1 MKGNVTRKIDDR
13 GFGFIIGSDKIDYFF
28 HMSDL
33 KDTNWSEISEG
44 DSVEFDGTLRNDKN
58 VAIHVKKLYREYK
71 GENNSKN
78 VEVTSVYPGKHP
90 MICLDAFSD
99 QEKRI
104 VNTISKT
111 FYVTNGGGK
120 VELGTTSTYRYCLVK
135 PTSEFQIQF
144 NLKREITVI
153 FSPFEHF
160 EPRTFDAISDVYKK
174 NTQQFRIDK
183 ICSVVVSNDKNAVDE
198 IRKILKSDI
207 EMQVVVPFT
216 YDELL
221 DGDKTELIVSRF
233 REYFFERDL
242 FAFESPLMKDIY
254 FFGRR
259 NYVHELI
266 SRHNSGE
273 NSGVFGLRRSGKT
286 SVLQAVK
293 RASKM
298 IGTSCILIDCQEL
311 YHHRWYKALKIV
323 VERIV
328 EETGVVADTS
338 DDEFSEEKASASF
351 VHALEIIFYDVQ
363 DIILMFDEV
372 EQITPELSLNDHWKT
387 GDDFIIFWHS
397 LRSSFHKWGKRFTFI
412 LAGTN
417 PSAVEMITINK
428 HDNPLFNQ
436 IKADSYL
443 PPFDVDDTS
452 DMVNKLGGYMGIS
465 FDSIVCANLTQD
477 FGGHPY
483 LIRHFCSSLNTY
495 VNENR
500 MKKPIEVKNA
510 LYQKVMPIFVEKYAD
525 NFCKF
530 ILGVLVDY
538 YPEENKFLERLALGD
553 VNDDEYHRTDP
564 QLLSHL
570 MGYNIIENN
579 NGILGYKIDVL
590 KKYLVRKYSYRKQNM
605 SNEEKWAEISERRN
619 KVEIKLR
626 LLVKN
631 QLKGTYGENGARQQV
646 LSSMKPELKPRY
658 NALSLN
664 DLMDPKKC
672 QIYFNQL
679 GIIINNNWDKA
690 FKNVLSH
697 NKPSIKSYFTIVNDL
712 REDCHAKEVT
722 DDEMNSF
729 RGAISVLEKE
739 VIDYFGE

>member
-1 MKGNVTRKIDDR
+1 MKGNVVRKISEK
-13 GFGFIIGSDKIDYFF
+13 GYGFIAGEDKVDYFF

-33 KDTNWSEISEG
+33 KNTRWTEITEG
-44 DSVEFDGTLRNDKN
+44 DSVEFENILKN
-58 VAIHVKKLYREYK
+58 GNHVAISVKKDY
-71 GENNSKN
+71 GEIIKRDNTTEKK
-78 VEVTSVYPGKHP
+78 ETVYPGKHP
-90 MICLDAFSD
+90 MICLDSFSD
-99 QEKRI
+99 HEKRI
-104 VNTISKT
+104 VNTLSKT

-120 VELGTTSTYRYCLVK
+120 IELGSTSVYRYCLIK
-135 PTSEFQIQF
+135 PTSNFEIQF

-160 EPRTFDAISDVYKK
+160 EPRTFDAISEVYKK

-183 ICSVVVSNDKNAVDE
+183 MCSVVISKDANAVEE
-198 IRKILKSDI
+198 ISRILKSDI
-207 EMQVVVPFT
+207 EMQVVIPFS
-216 YDELL
+216 YDELME
-221 DGDKTELIVSRF
+221 GDRTELIVNRF
-233 REYFFERDL
+233 REFFFERDL

-259 NYVHELI
+259 DYVHELI
-266 SRHNSGE
+266 SRHSSGE

-293 RASKM
+293 RASAL
-298 IGTSCILIDCQEL
+298 IGTSCIFIDCQEI
-311 YHHRWYKALKIV
+311 YHYRWYKALRFV
-323 VERIV
+323 VKRI
-328 EETGVVADTS
+328 ADEIEVS
-338 DDEFSEEKASASF
+338 VDLSEEAFTEENASASF
-351 VHALEIIFYDVQ
+351 VGALEVFFQSTQ

-372 EQITPELSLNDHWKT
+372 EQITPGLSLSDAWKT
-387 GDDFIIFWHS
+387 GDDFIVFWHS
-397 LRSSFHKWGKRFTFI
+397 LRSSFHTWGKRFTFI

-436 IKADSYL
+436 LKADSYL
-443 PPFDVDDTS
+443 PPFDVGDTS

-465 FDSIVCANLTQD
+465 FDDIVCANLTQD

-483 LIRHFCSSLNTY
+483 LIRHFCSSINMYL
-495 VNENR
+495 NENR
-500 MKKPIEVKNA
+500 MKKPLKVTNA

-525 NFCKF
+525 NFCRF

-553 VNDDEYHRTDP
+553 VKDSECGQTDP

-590 KKYLVRKYSYRKQNM
+590 KQYLIRKYSYRKQNM

-619 KVEIKLR
+619 RVEVKLR

-631 QLKGTYGENGARQQV
+631 QLKSAYGESQARQQI
-646 LSSMKPELKPRY
+646 LNSMKPELRPRY
-658 NALSLN
+658 SSLSLN
-664 DLMDPKKC
+664 DLMDPQKC
-672 QIYFNQL
+672 QIYFKQL
-679 GIIINNNWDKA
+679 GTVIDNCWERS

-697 NKPSIKSYFTIVNDL
+697 NKPSIRSYFTIVNDL

-739 VIDYFGE
+739 VSDYFGE